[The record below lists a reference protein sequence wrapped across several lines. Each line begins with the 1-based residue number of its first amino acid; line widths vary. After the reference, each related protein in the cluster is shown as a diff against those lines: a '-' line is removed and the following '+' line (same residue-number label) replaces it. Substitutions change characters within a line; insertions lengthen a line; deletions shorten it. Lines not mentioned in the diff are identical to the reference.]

1 MIFDYIIIGQ
11 GIAGTTL
18 ALQLIEKKYNVLV
31 IDEEN
36 EISSSKIAAGI
47 YNPIVFKRFSESW
60 MANILIPYA
69 TEFYKKHESLFNAS
83 FLIEKPIAKLIN
95 KEEFDFLSTKRK
107 NFEYIKSLTKFPIY
121 ENHLK
126 ENFGAVT
133 LNSCGWLNTGSFLE
147 KSKNYLIQN
156 NAFYS
161 SKINYKNIEI
171 NKLISYENF
180 KSKNLIFCEGFKAQ
194 QNPFFPNLPFKL
206 TKGEVLTIEIDNF
219 KPEEIINKNFYLV
232 HLKDNIFKVGAT
244 YNWNDISE
252 QTSEEGKNELI
263 EKLKSLLKVEFRIIE
278 HKASVRPTVIDRR
291 PLMGQHTA
299 FKNLF
304 IFNGLGTKG
313 VMIAP
318 YFAAE
323 MIRFLSG
330 ETTLSQELMWNRRF

>member
-1 MIFDYIIIGQ
+1 MIFDYIIVGQ
-11 GIAGTTL
+11 GIAGTIL
-18 ALQLIEKKYNVLV
+18 ALQLIEKEYKILV
-31 IDEEN
+31 IDEES

-69 TEFYKKHESLFNAS
+69 SEFYKKHESLFNAS
-83 FLIEKPIAKLIN
+83 FLVEKPIAKLIN
-95 KEEFDFLSTKRK
+95 KEEFDFLSSKRK
-107 NFEYIKSLTKFPIY
+107 NFEYIKSLTKFPLY

-133 LNSCGWLNTGSFLE
+133 LNSCGWLDTRQFLE
-147 KSKNYLIQN
+147 HSKNHLISQ

-161 SKINYKNIEI
+161 SQIDYKKIEI
-171 NKLISYENF
+171 GEWITYENF
-180 KSKNLIFCEGFKAQ
+180 KARNIIFCEGFKAQ

-244 YNWNDISE
+244 YNWDDISE
-252 QTSEEGKNELI
+252 KTSEAGKNELI
-263 EKLKSLLKVEFRIIE
+263 EKLKSLLKVEFKIID
-278 HKASVRPTVIDRR
+278 HQASVRPTVIDRR
-291 PLMGQHTA
+291 PLMGQHTE

-318 YFAAE
+318 YFASE

-330 ETTLSQELMWNRRF
+330 ETTLNQELIWNRRF